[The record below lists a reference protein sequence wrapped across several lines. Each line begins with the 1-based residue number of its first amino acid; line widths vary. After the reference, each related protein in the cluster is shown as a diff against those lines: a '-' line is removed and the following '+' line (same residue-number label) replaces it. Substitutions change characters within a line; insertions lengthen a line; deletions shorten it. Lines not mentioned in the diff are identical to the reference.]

1 MVEYDNDQL
10 RDAISKV
17 LSDEGLR
24 RRFGEEGRRLVRG
37 EFGWGEVVKKW
48 RRFLKKQ
55 IDSKIKIAISIVD
68 DISEDKGII
77 MRAKRLAKLLGEERL
92 KRVTKMEQ
100 AYRLA
105 ILPIRGVKDD

>member
-1 MVEYDNDQL
+1 M
-10 RDAISKV
+10 
-17 LSDEGLR
+17 
-24 RRFGEEGRRLVRG
+24 
-37 EFGWGEVVKKW
+37 
-48 RRFLKKQ
+48 KKQ

-68 DISEDKGII
+68 DISEDNGII

-105 ILPIRGVKDD
+105 ILPIRGAKDD